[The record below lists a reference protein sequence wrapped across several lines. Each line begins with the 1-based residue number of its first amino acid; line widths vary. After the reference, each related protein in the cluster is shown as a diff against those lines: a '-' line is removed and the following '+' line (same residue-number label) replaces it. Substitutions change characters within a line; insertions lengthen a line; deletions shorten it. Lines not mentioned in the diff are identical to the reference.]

1 MPAEFNPNK
10 THISASSLATWLAS
24 PVTDDIKQ
32 VPGIADGNA
41 EKLAEN
47 GVHTTYQLMGVFL
60 SLKGALH
67 RLFELFKRF
76 ISTDRIPH
84 HSFLFLYRSRGWLC

>member
-60 SLKGALH
+60 SLKGALN
-67 RLFELFKRF
+67 RLFELFKRGF
-76 ISTDRIPH
+76 SALTASH
-84 HSFLFLYRSRGWLC
+84 HSFLFFYRSRSWLC